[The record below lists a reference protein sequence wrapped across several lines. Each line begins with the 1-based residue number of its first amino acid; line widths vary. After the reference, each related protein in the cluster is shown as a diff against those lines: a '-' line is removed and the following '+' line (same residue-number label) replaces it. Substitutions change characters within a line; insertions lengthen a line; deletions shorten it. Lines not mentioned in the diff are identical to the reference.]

1 MSSTYQIQIVLLQ
14 KSRYD
19 VRAECE
25 RHATI
30 VRQPPIDAFIRIR
43 PEEVTKNTFVKEKI
57 SISAPM
63 ADLAIII
70 TYRHLGRPSA
80 SPCAESGPLIAGR
93 GLALRASPISS
104 C

>member
-1 MSSTYQIQIVLLQ
+1 MPLVEQ
-14 KSRYD
+14 KKR
-19 VRAECE
+19 
-25 RHATI
+25 
-30 VRQPPIDAFIRIR
+30 
-43 PEEVTKNTFVKEKI
+43 KKI
-57 SISAPM
+57 SMSGTRRQSPPLLPM

-80 SPCAESGPLIAGR
+80 APCAESAPSIAGQ